1 MTLNRRETEAARLLD
16 LVYDAIFAIEEKS
29 HAITYWNAGAERMYG
44 FSRSEALGK
53 VSHAL
58 LKTRFPAE
66 GEIAYQ
72 EVIRTGSWE
81 GPLIQTRKNG
91 TQVYVDARW
100 AADVEAG
107 IILEVN
113 RDVTRHHDV
122 SERFELLVRT
132 VAEYAIFMLDRDG
145 NVVTWNAGARRIK
158 GYEEAEVVGRNFE
171 IFYTPEARAQGVPK
185 RHLADAAAAGNI
197 DYEGWRVRKD
207 GTRFWASVVLTALR
221 DPFGELTGFAKVT
234 RDMTGKQMERQRLE
248 ELERSKSTF
257 LNLVAHELRSPLT
270 VIRGYLSLFR
280 DVDDARRIEL
290 ERRSLP
296 ALQAKTE
303 EMGRLVDQMVEV
315 ARLEEGSMRLREER
329 FDLAATVEHA
339 VSGAQALD
347 EEAHRVNLEAFDEE
361 LNVVGDEERTRI
373 VLSNLLSNAIKYS
386 PGGGEVVVTV
396 RSHGNYGCVLVRD
409 RGVGIADADRPK
421 LFAPFTRIERK
432 DLAYVPGTG
441 MGLYLSRE
449 LARRQGGD
457 VQLLPSTGEGSTFEL
472 CVPLAERPA
481 DSG

>member
-1 MTLNRRETEAARLLD
+1 MTIKGRETEAAGLLD
-16 LVYDAIFAIEEKS
+16 LAYDAIFAIEVKS
-29 HAITYWNAGAERMYG
+29 HRITYWNAGAERMYG

-53 VSHAL
+53 VSHSL

-72 EVIRTGSWE
+72 EVIRTGTWE
-81 GPLIQTRKNG
+81 GPLIQTRKDG
-91 TQVYVDARW
+91 TEVYVDARW
-100 AADVEAG
+100 AADVDAG
-107 IILEVN
+107 VILEVN
-113 RDVTRHHDV
+113 RDVTRHHDI
-122 SERFELLVRT
+122 SERFELLVKS
-132 VAEYAIFMLDRDG
+132 VVEYAIFMLDRDG
-145 NVVTWNAGARRIK
+145 NVVTWNAGAQRIK

-185 RHLADAAAAGNI
+185 RHLADAANAGHI
-197 DYEGWRVRKD
+197 DYEGWRMRKD

-221 DPFGELTGFAKVT
+221 NPFGEISGFAKVT
-234 RDMTGKQMERQRLE
+234 RDMTGKQMEKQRLE

-280 DVDDARRIEL
+280 DVDDKRRIEL

-303 EMGRLVDQMVEV
+303 EMSRLVDQMVEV
-315 ARLEEGSMRLREER
+315 ARLEEGSMRLREDR
-329 FDLAATVEHA
+329 FDLAATVDQA
-339 VSGAQALD
+339 VSGAKALD
-347 EEAHRVNLEAFDEE
+347 EEAHRVNLEPFGEE

-386 PGGGEVVVTV
+386 PGGGEVLVTLRR
-396 RSHGNYGCVLVRD
+396 RSGYACVAVAD
-409 RGVGIADADRPK
+409 QGVGISDQDRPK

-432 DLAYVPGTG
+432 DLTYVPGTG

-457 VQLLPSTGEGSTFEL
+457 IQLLPSTGEGSTFEL
-472 CVPLAERPA
+472 CVPLADGDR
-481 DSG
+481 G